1 MPRTE
6 FDLSE
11 ALTAGPAGRA
21 GGWSRSIC
29 AALGWAVAGAV
40 IAGGM
45 WAAGLTFA
53 RSYWGA
59 IFRPADLAGRLTAVA
74 AALGGLSAACGFLVG
89 GFAGLLHGL
98 VRRERP
104 VNRVVAGML
113 AGLGGAVT
121 GVIGGGFSPLIVDA
135 VGPAV
140 PVEWSSALSWAAAG
154 ALAGLVGYVWPR
166 KMPEPGEADEEEPTE
181 DRRTRQKEW
190 RPSPWSM
197 SPRVVP
203 ILALS
208 LLAPVIALVTAPPGA
223 ALAFVA
229 VGLLGLAVT
238 GVVAGQER
246 RIRALERLLRERED
260 RDDPE

>member
-1 MPRTE
+1 MPRTD
-6 FDLSE
+6 FDLLES
-11 ALTAGPAGRA
+11 LTARPPGRVR
-21 GGWSRSIC
+21 GWFRAVF

-40 IAGGM
+40 TAGGL
-45 WAAGLTFA
+45 WAGSVIFVGGASGL
-53 RSYWGA
+53 
-59 IFRPADLAGRLTAVA
+59 
-74 AALGGLSAACGFLVG
+74 LVG
-89 GFAGLLHGL
+89 GLAGLLHGL

-104 VNRVVAGML
+104 ATRAAAGLL
-113 AGLGGAVT
+113 AGLGCLVV
-121 GVIGGGFSPLIVDA
+121 GVIGGGFSPLVVDA
-135 VGPAV
+135 VGPAL
-140 PVEWSSALSWAAAG
+140 PVEASSALAWAAAG

-166 KMPEPGEADEEEPTE
+166 KRPAPDEADEEEPTE
-181 DRRTRQKEW
+181 GRRTRQREW

-197 SPRVVP
+197 SPRVAP

-246 RIRALERLLRERED
+246 RIRELERLLRKQED
-260 RDDPE
+260 RDEAG